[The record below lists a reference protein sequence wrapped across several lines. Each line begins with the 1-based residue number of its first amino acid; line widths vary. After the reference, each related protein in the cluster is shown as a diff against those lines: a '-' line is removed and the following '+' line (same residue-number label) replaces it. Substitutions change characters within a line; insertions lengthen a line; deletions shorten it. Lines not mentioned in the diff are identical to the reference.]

1 MSIFQQYKMI
11 PAFEAARLLNDRLGG
26 ERCWFTFLTEDRRS
40 RRSGHHVSF
49 WRDPETR
56 RIFYKLHD
64 LESFIEA
71 VKQRNG
77 SLPKRPKIR
86 DRG

>member
-1 MSIFQQYKMI
+1 MV
-11 PAFEAARLLNDRLGG
+11 PGFEASKFLSEKLGG
-26 ERCWFTFLTEDRRS
+26 DRDWHCFLTEDRRS
-40 RRSGHHVSF
+40 RRSGHHISF